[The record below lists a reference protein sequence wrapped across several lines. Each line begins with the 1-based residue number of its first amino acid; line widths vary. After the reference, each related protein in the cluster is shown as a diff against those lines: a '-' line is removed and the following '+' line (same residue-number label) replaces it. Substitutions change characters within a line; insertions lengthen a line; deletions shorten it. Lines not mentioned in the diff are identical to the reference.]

1 MYSQGVGEMYDK
13 SSNQAPGTKGVI
25 LTLVGVGLALGLA
38 LIKSD
43 LVNPIRAVADFRRA
57 KVETEREAQ
66 QNEIDLRQYEALQA
80 ARTQAEIER
89 LREEIQYLKQTHEQ
103 DLRQMEEETR
113 YLQLAHEQNLRYAQE
128 QAALRM
134 QLLRLL
140 GYTGIT
146 ALGLALISLSV
157 GFSVYI
163 ARRHPPSTKV
173 SADVWTTERK
183 RRAIAVARRRER
195 ESRQQGLEFQERL
208 RELFSTPVGSNG
220 HEDPDELFAEPLSPL
235 QVYD

>member
-1 MYSQGVGEMYDK
+1 MRYQSA
-13 SSNQAPGTKGVI
+13 NQISGNKGII
-25 LTLVGVGLALGLA
+25 LTLIGIGLVLGLA

-43 LVNPIRAVADFRRA
+43 LANPIKGVADFRRA
-57 KVETEREAQ
+57 EVETNRVAQ
-66 QNEIDLRQYEALQA
+66 QNEVDLRQYEALQE
-80 ARTQAEIER
+80 ARTQAEIEG
-89 LREEIQYLKQTHEQ
+89 LREEIQYLRQTHEQ

-113 YLQLAHEQNLRYAQE
+113 YLHLAHEQNLRYAQE

-134 QLLRLL
+134 QQLRLL

-163 ARRHPPSTKV
+163 ARRRPAFAKV

-183 RRAIAVARRRER
+183 RRAIAAARRRER